1 MKEAH
6 ASGQFDRM
14 SMCCAFICI
23 VKRCKCTIAQE
34 MFAQQACFAGG
45 LAGCGAQHP
54 QNPQVNVSQRIGLR
68 LNRSHPTTAFI
79 ILGVFELTPCGL
91 SCQGGPPPRHPRLC
105 PGYPQRSV
113 GCWCDV
119 WGAASR
125 QGVCSG
131 GRVELCCLS
140 VSKAPGRNMD
150 GSIAG
155 CEHGGCKPPLRVCDA
170 HFAG

>member
-91 SCQGGPPPRHPRLC
+91 SCQGGPPPRHPRPRHCVL
-105 PGYPQRSV
+105 GTRKEAWDV
-113 GCWCDV
+113 GVMC
-119 WGAASR
+119 
-125 QGVCSG
+125 GVQPR
-131 GRVELCCLS
+131 GRVYVVVVGLS
-140 VSKAPGRNMD
+140 CVA
-150 GSIAG
+150 
-155 CEHGGCKPPLRVCDA
+155 
-170 HFAG
+170 